1 MLGGCAAAPGDP
13 HIWLGVH
20 GDRAPVELDGQGAG
34 VGVHGD
40 RAPVVGNREV
50 AVSTQY
56 VAVGPPMQLVQSE
69 AFVVQGQRFRSSART
84 VLDLSATTVT
94 LRIGVPGSAAL
105 IEQELTLD
113 DSDPLDPSYY
123 CTLSAVQTATL
134 TAGAAYE
141 YVFVAGDGRA
151 PLLQGPVSV
160 DAVPRPM

>member
-1 MLGGCAAAPGDP
+1 
-13 HIWLGVH
+13 
-20 GDRAPVELDGQGAG
+20 
-34 VGVHGD
+34 
-40 RAPVVGNREV
+40 
-50 AVSTQY
+50 
-56 VAVGPPMQLVQSE
+56 MQLVQSE